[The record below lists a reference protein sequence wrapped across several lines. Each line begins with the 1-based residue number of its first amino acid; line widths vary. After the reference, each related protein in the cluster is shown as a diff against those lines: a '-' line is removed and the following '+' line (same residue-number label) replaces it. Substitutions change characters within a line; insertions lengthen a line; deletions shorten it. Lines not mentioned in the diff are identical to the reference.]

1 MATLRRPLLQHT
13 DDIVIGRRGQ
23 TSDFFREN
31 RNLLAG
37 CSEVRQGRRGFEPK
51 AGHC

>member
-1 MATLRRPLLQHT
+1 MTLSLAGVTMQA
-13 DDIVIGRRGQ
+13 GGGQ

-31 RNLLAG
+31 RNLLAD